1 MCKELFKLIEESP
14 SNIEFFVTISYA
26 EVAEMVGWRRNHN
39 LSNFIMH
46 AINCIRFLL
55 DTPTFC
61 NNPTCLLIEQPFAR
75 CVVSFS
81 EFLTP
86 ICFHENILALFTL
99 VRILHQFNTV
109 KFHE

>member
-26 EVAEMVGWRRNHN
+26 EVGEIVGWQRNHN
-39 LSNFIMH
+39 LSDFLMH

-55 DTPTFC
+55 DIPTFR
-61 NNPTCLLIEQPFAR
+61 NNPTCLLIEGPFAR
-75 CVVSFS
+75 CMVRFS
-81 EFLTP
+81 EFLTT
-86 ICFHENILALFTL
+86 ICFHENNVALFTL
-99 VRILHQFNTV
+99 LHQFNTV